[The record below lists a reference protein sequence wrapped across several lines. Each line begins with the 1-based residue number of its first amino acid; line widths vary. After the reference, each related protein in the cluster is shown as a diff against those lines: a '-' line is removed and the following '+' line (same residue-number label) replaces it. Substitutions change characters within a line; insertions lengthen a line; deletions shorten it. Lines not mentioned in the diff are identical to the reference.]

1 MKNFQISALVVT
13 LMLFTT
19 NIQSQSA
26 VGSKDTVQYREISL
40 NAGPFIQRYLSF
52 GQNTTVVTDN
62 YMLNYHQG
70 SNNKLFRMGLGL
82 RFDFSNKNPSD
93 NSDRFIAIDLRLG
106 REFRKKL
113 NDRWNLSYGL
123 DFITAISNLTSTWG
137 SFTTRTDIDTNLSLG
152 LGPILGLGYAVNNRI
167 RLWTESSYSFIVSR
181 ASFKSK
187 AGGSEIDSNSELSF
201 YSKFQVPISLYLGIK
216 LK

>member
-1 MKNFQISALVVT
+1 MKIFQISAVVVA
-13 LMLFTT
+13 LILYTT
-19 NIQSQSA
+19 EIQSQS
-26 VGSKDTVQYREISL
+26 SLDSQDTTQYREISL

-52 GQNTTVVTDN
+52 GQNTTFITDN
-62 YMLNYHQG
+62 YILNYHQG

-82 RFDFSNKNPSD
+82 RFDFSNKSPSD

-152 LGPILGLGYAVNNRI
+152 LGPILGLGYAVNNRV

-187 AGGSEIDSNSELSF
+187 AGGGEISELSF
-201 YSKFQVPISLYLGIK
+201 FSRFQVPISLYLGIK
-216 LK
+216 L